1 MTRSRIWGFALLLLA
16 LGTIGFLTLF
26 PGAPS
31 SEPRVC
37 CYPADFTLNLLLFVP
52 LGVGLGLIGSRLPV
66 AILVG
71 FLVSAAIEIAQTRI
85 PGRFS
90 SLSDV
95 ISNTM
100 GAWLG
105 AGLVVSWPARKKW
118 WRIVGPALAVTIGAA
133 WVLAVPLMR
142 PAGTKTERPWW
153 AEWRPPNQGMPR
165 FPGQVLSLSL
175 QGFSLPDGAIAEW
188 EPLAQ
193 AVGTAD
199 TVRME
204 ARIVSGSPL
213 DERTQIAGVFMG
225 APWYQ
230 YLSLWQEGQDL
241 LVYQRLVLN
250 EWGFRPP
257 ALRVRN
263 ALPGAAGVP
272 VAIAIRTTRTGVEA
286 TLNGK
291 PVGGALPLGTEQ
303 VWTAFLP
310 FSYSQSGRVALWPV
324 VLALGTFLVA
334 GAGFRGGIIAAVL
347 FGIAVLVPA
356 ALIGGSSLPAWPVYG
371 AAALG
376 LWCGRRVAR
385 LLGLA

>member
-1 MTRSRIWGFALLLLA
+1 MNRSRIWRFALFLLA
-16 LGTIGFLTLF
+16 LGTIGVLTLF

-37 CYPADFTLNLLLFVP
+37 CYPADFTLNILLFVP
-52 LGVGLGLIGSRLPV
+52 LGVGLALIGSRLPV
-66 AILVG
+66 AILAG
-71 FLVSAAIEIAQTRI
+71 FIVSAAIEIAQTRI

-100 GAWLG
+100 GTLLG
-105 AGLVVSWPARKKW
+105 AGLVVWWPARKKW
-118 WRIVGPALAVTIGAA
+118 WRIVGPALAVAIGAA
-133 WVLAVPLMR
+133 WVLAVPMMR
-142 PAGTKTERPWW
+142 PAGSKTERPWW
-153 AEWRPPNQGMPR
+153 AEWRPPNQGIPR

-175 QGFSLPDGAIAEW
+175 QGFPLPDGAIGEW
-188 EPLAQ
+188 AALAQ
-193 AVGTAD
+193 AVGRAD

-204 ARIVSGSPL
+204 ARIVSGTPL
-213 DERTQIAGVFMG
+213 EERTQIAGVFMG

-241 LVYQRLVLN
+241 LVYQRMVMN
-250 EWGFRPP
+250 EWGFRAPG
-257 ALRVRN
+257 LRVRN

-272 VAIAIRTTRTGVEA
+272 VAIAIRTTRAGVEA
-286 TLNGK
+286 SLDGK
-291 PVGGALPLGTEQ
+291 AIGGALPLSAEQ
-303 VWTAFLP
+303 AWTAFLP
-310 FSYSQSGRVALWPV
+310 FSYSQSGGVALWPL

-334 GAGFRGGIIAAVL
+334 GAGFRGGLIAAVL
-347 FGIAVLVPA
+347 FGIGVLVPA

-371 AAALG
+371 AAGLG